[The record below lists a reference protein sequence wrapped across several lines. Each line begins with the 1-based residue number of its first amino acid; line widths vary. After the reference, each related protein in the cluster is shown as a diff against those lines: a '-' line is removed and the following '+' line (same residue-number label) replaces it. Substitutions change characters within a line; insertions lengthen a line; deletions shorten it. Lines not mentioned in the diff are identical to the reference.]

1 MQHWNV
7 IKLSAIMLAVGLF
20 VFVHHDNPLVSHNTS
35 IAAQKSPT
43 EQPPSEDPVE
53 CLDRVIQKRFHNIV
67 GFGMARIVRE
77 KKFVPETKEEKAAVK
92 SLEKAGIKVGLYLAG
107 RLVLEPK
114 SNEYLSVADS
124 FLRTISNPIFVS
136 SKTKARELPER
147 LHLWEQTQKAFA
159 AFSEGEETYEF
170 TFAKWNVKARPVRA
184 GDQSCLRCHKVDYRM
199 VRIGDDASTLESK
212 GNKLQVGDPL
222 GVLLYA
228 YEQRQ

>member
-20 VFVHHDNPLVSHNTS
+20 VFVHHDNPLASHNTS

-92 SLEKAGIKVGLYLAG
+92 SLEKAGLKVGLYLAG
-107 RLVLEPK
+107 RRVLEPK
-114 SNEYLSVADS
+114 SNEHLSGADFFS
-124 FLRTISNPIFVS
+124 RTISNPIFVS
-136 SKTKARELPER
+136 SKTGARELPER
-147 LHLWEQTQKAFA
+147 LALLEPTLKAFA
-159 AFSEGEETYEF
+159 AFSEGKETYEF
-170 TFAKWNVKARPVRA
+170 TSANWNVRARPVRA
-184 GDQSCLRCHKVDYRM
+184 GDQSCLRCHSEGYR
-199 VRIGDDASTLESK
+199 VVGVGDHAGITENK
-212 GNKLQVGDPL
+212 GNVLQVGDPI
-222 GVLLYA
+222 GVLLYV
-228 YEQRQ
+228 YERSR